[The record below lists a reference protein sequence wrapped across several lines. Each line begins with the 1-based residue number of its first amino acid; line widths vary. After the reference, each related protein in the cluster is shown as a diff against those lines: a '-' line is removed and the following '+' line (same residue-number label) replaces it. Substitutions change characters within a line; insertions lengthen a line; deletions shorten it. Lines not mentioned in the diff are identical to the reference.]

1 MTGGPGATSSA
12 TSDDKQA
19 MNGDGPGNGPL
30 RVAPHQPEPKA
41 SVHAQ
46 SIEQVL
52 ERCGG
57 DPSHGLTTVE
67 ASKRL
72 AELGRNELPKQ
83 PRPSAMKR
91 IVAQFANP
99 IVLTLLGA
107 AVIALVNGASRSDE
121 PLLVRYG
128 DAIAIFLIVFL
139 NAVLGFYQERRAEQA
154 LDALEKMQSTQAR
167 VKRDEKIVSIAAAEV
182 VVGDLLEI
190 EAGDAV
196 PADARLLQT
205 IDLAVEESSLTGE
218 SMPAGKDARAALA
231 HDAPLGDR
239 ATMLFVGTSIVRG
252 KGRAIVVATGVHT
265 ELGKLSELIHRA
277 GDRTTPLEEK
287 LAHFGKRILWACLA
301 LSALLFLR
309 GWIKGDRPLHE
320 AFLLEA
326 VSLAVAAIPE
336 GLPAITT
343 ITLALG
349 MQRMAKKGAIIRKL
363 AAVETL
369 GAATV
374 ICSDKTGT
382 LTQNEMTVREIWT
395 GDERFDVTGT
405 GYAPEGDIV
414 HATRGE
420 KVGVPPEPLNQ
431 LLATVALCNNA
442 TLSQS
447 SDGTW
452 KITGDPTEAALL
464 TLASKGG
471 VPKESVL
478 PGYQVLKEVPFDSD
492 RKRMT
497 IVTLDAMGREVVHT
511 KGSADILLPLCST
524 MATAD
529 GVSPLDDEER
539 GRILRES
546 ERMSGEA
553 LRVLAVARRDLD
565 QGESDETRIDHHGA
579 DLEKRLTFLGLV
591 GMIDPPRVG
600 VKEAIRSCAEAQ
612 VRAVMITGDHKLTA
626 VAIAREL
633 GLWDGDGDG
642 NGNATAGATGALALS
657 GSELEAMSDDELVA
671 KIARVRVF
679 ARVTAEQK
687 LRIVRLFKRAG
698 HIVAMTGDGVNDAPA
713 LREAHIG
720 VAMGKDGTDVA
731 RQAADMVLADDN
743 FATIVDAV
751 REGRAIWRNIQ
762 KFIFFL
768 LSSNAGLL
776 VTVFAASFIHGLPPL
791 TPLMILWINL
801 VTNSLPALALGVDPP
816 DPTQMMEPPRKRNP
830 GLLSARL
837 PLGILGVGVWM
848 GGTALACYRALAV
861 ARHGQRAVSHHARAI
876 AFSLLALSPLFHA
889 FNCRSPEVSIVS
901 MRPFVSKP
909 LVLGVVL
916 SAAIHLVAILVPSLR
931 PIFRTFRMSVYEWE
945 VMLLLS
951 ASIIPTIEILKFFQR
966 LFHFHGEEASGAESP
981 TARCSGQWMNYREP
995 RWLAVARSRHVR

>member
-1 MTGGPGATSSA
+1 MKSGSH
-12 TSDDKQA
+12 QA
-19 MNGDGPGNGPL
+19 
-30 RVAPHQPEPKA
+30 EPKA
-41 SVHAQ
+41 RVH
-46 SIEQVL
+46 SEPIERVL
-52 ERCGG
+52 ERCVGN
-57 DPSHGLTTVE
+57 PTRGLTTDE
-67 ASKRL
+67 ATRRL
-72 AELGRNELPKQ
+72 AEFGRNELPKQ
-83 PRPSAMKR
+83 AKPSAFKR
-91 IVAQFANP
+91 IIAQFANP
-99 IVLTLLGA
+99 IVLTLLVA
-107 AVIALVNGASRSDE
+107 AVIALVNGASRSLE
-121 PLLVRYG
+121 PMLVRFG
-128 DAIAIFLIVFL
+128 DAIAILLIVAL
-139 NAVLGFYQERRAEQA
+139 NAVLGFYQEQRAEQA
-154 LDALEKMQSTQAR
+154 LDALEKMQSARAR
-167 VKRDEKIVSIAAAEV
+167 VRRDQAVASIDAAEV
-182 VVGDLLEI
+182 VVGDLLEL

-205 IDLAVEESSLTGE
+205 IDLAVEESALTGE
-218 SMPAGKDARAALA
+218 SMPAGKDARAALP

-265 ELGKLSELIHRA
+265 ELGKLSVLIHTA
-277 GDRTTPLEEK
+277 GERTTPLEEK

-301 LSALLFLR
+301 LSGLLFLR
-309 GWIKGDRPLHE
+309 GAIKGDRPLHE
-320 AFLLEA
+320 LLLEA

-349 MQRMAKKGAIIRKL
+349 MQRMAKRGAIIRKL

-382 LTQNEMTVREIWT
+382 LTQNEMTVRELFT

-414 HATRGE
+414 HTGRKE
-420 KVGVPPEPLNQ
+420 KVAVAAEPLNQ

-442 TLSQS
+442 TLAQTE
-447 SDGTW
+447 DGKW

-478 PGYQVLKEVPFDSD
+478 PGHQVLKEVPFDSD

-497 IVTLDAMGREVVHT
+497 IVTLDARGREVIHT
-511 KGSADILLPLCST
+511 KGSADVLLPLCSK
-524 MATAD
+524 MATAH
-529 GVSPLDDEER
+529 GVTSLDEAER
-539 GRILRES
+539 ARIIHEA

-553 LRVLAVARRDLD
+553 LRVLAVAKRDLD
-565 QGESDETRIDHHGA
+565 QGERESEHHGA

-600 VKEAIRSCAEAQ
+600 VKEAIRACAEAQ

-633 GLWDGDGDG
+633 GLWDQ
-642 NGNATAGATGALALS
+642 GAIALS
-657 GSELEAMSDDELVA
+657 GSELESMADAELVA
-671 KIARVRVF
+671 KIDHVRVF

-687 LRIVRLFKRAG
+687 LRIVKLFKEAG

-743 FATIVDAV
+743 FATIVQAV

-776 VTVFAASFIHGLPPL
+776 VTVFAASFIPNLPPL

-801 VTNSLPALALGVDPP
+801 VTNGLPALALGVDPP
-816 DPTQMMEPPRKRNP
+816 DPTQMMEPPRKAKS
-830 GLLSARL
+830 GLLTARDYW
-837 PLGILGVGVWM
+837 GIVAVGAWM
-848 GGTALACYRALAV
+848 GGTALACYLWPWDPTGNHVLPR
-861 ARHGQRAVSHHARAI
+861 ARAI
-876 AFSLLALSPLFHA
+876 AFSLLALGPLFHA
-889 FNCRSPEVSIVS
+889 FNCRSPLVSIAG
-901 MRPFVSKP
+901 MRPLVSKP
-909 LVLGVVL
+909 LIIGVVL
-916 SAAIHLVAILVPSLR
+916 SAAIHLVAILVPALR
-931 PIFRTFRMSVYEWE
+931 PIFRTYALSIYEWE

-951 ASIIPTIEILKFFQR
+951 ASIIPFVEVVKLFQR
-966 LFHFHGEEASGAESP
+966 LFSSHAAPPSVRRDAKESASS
-981 TARCSGQWMNYREP
+981 
-995 RWLAVARSRHVR
+995 